1 MDNPLYRDPS
11 QPVARRVDDLL
22 SRMTLPEKVG
32 QLMQLDGQ
40 FHMLDLIHKKY
51 VGSLLHINGSTADTA
66 LRESLKTRLG
76 IPVILA
82 DDGIHGHS
90 FWAGAAIFPTQLAVS
105 SSWDA
110 ELIEE
115 MARITAVEMR
125 ATGIKWT
132 FSPVLCLARDLRWGR
147 INETFGEDPMLVGDL
162 ALAMVKGYQ
171 GKGLSDPN
179 AVLATAKHFTGY
191 SETLGGRDASEAEIS
206 KRKLRSV
213 FFRQFERAARGG
225 AMVFMTGY
233 QSIDGIPSTAN
244 RWLLTEVL
252 KEEWGFEGIVITD
265 WNNTGYLVTDQ
276 KICADYAEAAAL
288 ALKAGNDMI
297 MATPEFFE
305 GCQEAVAR
313 GLLTEAE
320 VDAVVRRVLTL
331 KFRLGLFE
339 NPGYS
344 EPDRIQTVIGSAP
357 HREAVLRAARESLV
371 LLRNDA
377 VGGAPLLPFDPA
389 KPRKLAVVGP
399 NADNPLAQLGDWSLG
414 SGQMVGPS
422 GPEHPRNT
430 IVTVLD
436 GIKKLLPAGWTLTKP
451 EQADVIVAV
460 VGDHNAYNG
469 EFKSTATL
477 ELMDGQKELLE
488 GIAALGKP
496 WVGVLINGKPL
507 VLPPSLAAA
516 PALFEA
522 FNPGMEGGTALAE
535 ALFGKLNPSGKLTI
549 SIPRHVGQQ
558 PVFYNAVRGQHGN
571 KYADLPQEPAF
582 AFGFGLGYSPIEIG
596 APRLDRTTIKRS
608 GKVTVETDVTNKGRF
623 DAVEVVQLYVVDE
636 VTSATWAR
644 QELKGYRRVA
654 VPAGKTVRVT
664 IELAADDLWIVDAQ
678 ERTVVEPGR
687 FRVLV
692 GSSSRAEDLK
702 EAVLTVE

>member
-1 MDNPLYRDPS
+1 MDKPLYRDPS
-11 QPVARRVDDLL
+11 QSVASRVDDLL
-22 SRMTLPEKVG
+22 ARMTLPEKVG

-40 FHMLDLIHKKY
+40 FNMLDLIHKKH

-66 LRESLKTRLG
+66 LRESQATRLG

-90 FWAGAAIFPTQLAVS
+90 FWSGAAIFPTQLAVS
-105 SSWDA
+105 SSWNTA
-110 ELIEE
+110 LVEE

-147 INETFGEDPMLVGDL
+147 VNETFGEDPMLVGDL

-171 GKGLSDPN
+171 GTGLSDPN

-191 SETLGGRDASEAEIS
+191 SETLGGRDASEAETS
-206 KRKLRSV
+206 RRKLRSV
-213 FFRQFERAARGG
+213 FFKQFERAARGG
-225 AMVFMTGY
+225 ALVFMTGY

-344 EPDRIQTVIGSAP
+344 EPDRIKTIIGSAP
-357 HREAVLRAARESLV
+357 HREVVLRAARESLV
-371 LLRNDA
+371 LLRNDT
-377 VGGAPLLPFDPA
+377 VGAAPLLPFDSA

-422 GPEHPRNT
+422 GPEHPRSS

-436 GIKKLLPAGWTLTKP
+436 GIKKLLPAGWTLTAP

-460 VGDHNAYNG
+460 VGDNNAYNG

-477 ELMDGQKELLE
+477 ELMDGQQELLD

-496 WVGVLINGKPL
+496 WIGVLINGKPL
-507 VLPPSLAAA
+507 VLPPSLDKAA
-516 PALFEA
+516 ALFEA
-522 FNPGMEGGTALAE
+522 FNPGMEGGTAIAE

-582 AFGFGLGYSPIEIG
+582 AFGYGLGYSPIVIG
-596 APRLDRTTIKRS
+596 EPKLDKTSIPRG
-608 GKVTVETDVTNKGRF
+608 GKVVVEADVTNQGRF
-623 DAVEVVQLYVVDE
+623 DAVEIAQLYVVDE

-644 QELKGYRRVA
+644 KELKAYQRVG
-654 VPAGKTVRVT
+654 VKAGQTVKTRF
-664 IELAADDLWIVDAQ
+664 ELAADHLWIVDA
-678 ERTVVEPGR
+678 EGRTVVEPGK
-687 FRVLV
+687 FRIQV
-692 GSSSRAEDLK
+692 GSSSRDQDLK